1 MGKKSRKSRR
11 KKPAPRGGGAV
22 HSNQPPAASVV
33 RPVDYSASGTNFVL
47 ERFRQPTDEFY
58 GVSKVEAGRFLNE
71 GLAVAK
77 QITIHK
83 NIPESRQSLQAG
95 AWRSCPARE
104 PGKDYVT
111 G

>member
-71 GLAVAK
+71 GDGVTKEARAEEMCN
-77 QITIHK
+77 TAA
-83 NIPESRQSLQAG
+83 AG
-95 AWRSCPARE
+95 LRGSCPMSSLTR
-104 PGKDYVT
+104 
-111 G
+111 